1 MLLELGNQTI
11 NLILTSHHKV
21 AITTE
26 FVVYSRTLHIFVVS
40 IFFTG
45 PIASAQLNFTMH
57 TSDPEATKL
66 SSHHL
71 SSLLQ
76 QLYEHATKWRDI
88 GGALGFTQGELD
100 TIQAKPF
107 LLAGGPKSWL
117 GSMLSDWLQW
127 APGDGRGST
136 HFATLEKLK
145 DALKQANLGATAY
158 MLQL

>member
-1 MLLELGNQTI
+1 MFI
-11 NLILTSHHKV
+11 MYCIDC
-21 AITTE
+21 
-26 FVVYSRTLHIFVVS
+26 FIFLF
-40 IFFTG
+40 IKG
-45 PIASAQLNFTMH
+45 PIAGPQWCELPLLH
-57 TSDPEATKL
+57 TSDSMATRL
-66 SSHHL
+66 SRLHL

-76 QLYEHATKWRDI
+76 QLYEHAARWRDI

-107 LLAGGPKSWL
+107 LLTGGPKSWL

-145 DALKQANLGATAY
+145 DALNQANLGATAHT
-158 MLQL
+158 LHL

>member
-1 MLLELGNQTI
+1 MLLELGNQIT
-11 NLILTSHHKV
+11 NLILTSHQKV
-21 AITTE
+21 AITAE
-26 FVVYSRTLHIFVVS
+26 FVVHSIGYVILVS
-40 IFFTG
+40 MFLTG
-45 PIASAQLNFTMH
+45 PITSAQLNTLH
-57 TSDPEATKL
+57 ISDSEATRL
-66 SSHHL
+66 NSHHL

-76 QLYEHATKWRDI
+76 QLYEHSARWRDI

-145 DALKQANLGATAY
+145 DALKQANLGATAN